1 MIATDVSVC
10 ACFIQNLIH
19 GKIFFFIYFPHIK
32 NRRIFFLFDTFI
44 NDDDDDYVMCVY
56 VNMRAMRATNKKTK
70 DIERTKES
78 E

>member
-19 GKIFFFIYFPHIK
+19 GKIFYFPHIK

-44 NDDDDDYVMCVY
+44 NDDDDDDDYVMCVY
-56 VNMRAMRATNKKTK
+56 VNMRAMRATNKITK